1 MSLLRKDNMI
11 LVKDLKAIL
20 QDNITIIFNLG
31 PDDNNIARLTPDRK
45 EYDNCTIDEI
55 FFVDK
60 NAIGITIL

>member
-1 MSLLRKDNMI
+1 MI

-20 QDNITIIFNLG
+20 RDNITIIFNLG
-31 PDDNNIARLTPDRK
+31 PDDNNIAKLTPDRK